1 MIGLVLHLL
10 HLIVVRL
17 SGWLVLPGR
26 SAAFVLTARTEVTG
40 QMLIFGQRHPRTVL
54 AECETRASR
63 SRHRRQALTR
73 PRRQLSKQR
82 RPGQERGGQRR
93 RAGLRQREP
102 RAMRGPRPAAER
114 SATTPSAVPLTANA
128 EAHKPVTFVVRRR
141 QHDHKPGLGLFCLA
155 DAPAP

>member
-1 MIGLVLHLL
+1 MRQRQPQDTMIGLVLHLL
-10 HLIVVRL
+10 HLIFVRL

-54 AECETRASR
+54 AECETRAGR

-73 PRRQLSKQR
+73 PLRQLSKQR
-82 RPGQERGGQRR
+82 RPGPERGGQRR

-102 RAMRGPRPAAER
+102 RAVRGPPPGRRALRYDALRSPA
-114 SATTPSAVPLTANA
+114 
-128 EAHKPVTFVVRRR
+128 HR
-141 QHDHKPGLGLFCLA
+141 QRGSP
-155 DAPAP
+155 